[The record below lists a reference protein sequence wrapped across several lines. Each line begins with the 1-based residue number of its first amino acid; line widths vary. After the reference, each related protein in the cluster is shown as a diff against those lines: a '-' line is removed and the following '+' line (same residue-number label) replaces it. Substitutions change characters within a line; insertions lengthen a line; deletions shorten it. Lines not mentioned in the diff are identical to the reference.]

1 MSPPNESR
9 GDDGPR
15 LPPPNTGP
23 LLLLRVGRRTG
34 GALPNRSSRESLSSR
49 LGEPHWSPPAPP
61 SPTPPSPT
69 LPVQRPREE
78 PREERRGTDSVR
90 LEMRPE
96 APHVNRRGKRIAGSP
111 SSHSSVAARTIRAQT
126 RRRSSALN
134 RGACDPPTRR
144 CARACSRLTVRRR
157 HSCARWMGDQP
168 KASASTICCR
178 KAANPCASLA
188 PARRRAGERA
198 WLPIGAGLRHE
209 TTALSE
215 AARAALCSA
224 FCPRYRSGERK
235 WASWC
240 SEESPQ
246 SSAGAAALLCL
257 EATGPS
263 ATALRGPGSLLPP
276 GDAGTAGA
284 AGPCLAEERTPRRRG
299 WLMGSA
305 RAPAAAREGSSASR
319 KAVTSCRSGIES
331 TAPGLELE
339 MEPPA

>member
-69 LPVQRPREE
+69 LPVRRPREE
-78 PREERRGTDSVR
+78 AREERQETDSG
-90 LEMRPE
+90 

-126 RRRSSALN
+126 RRRSSALK

-144 CARACSRLTVRRR
+144 CARACSRLAVRRR

-168 KASASTICCR
+168 KASRSTSCCR
-178 KAANPCASLA
+178 KATSPCASLA

-198 WLPIGAGLRHE
+198 WPPVGAGLRHE

-246 SSAGAAALLCL
+246 SSAGAAALLWGG
-257 EATGPS
+257 ESTAPF
-263 ATALRGPGSLLPP
+263 ATALGGPGSLLPP

-331 TAPGLELE
+331 TAPGRELE